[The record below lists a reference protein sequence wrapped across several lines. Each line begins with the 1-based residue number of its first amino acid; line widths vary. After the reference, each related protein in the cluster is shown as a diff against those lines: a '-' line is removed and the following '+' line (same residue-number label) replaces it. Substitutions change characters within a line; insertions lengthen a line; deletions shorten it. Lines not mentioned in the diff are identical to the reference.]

1 MRVRYTFHALERIRQ
16 RGIEKKLITLCIR
29 EPDKSEQLEEVRKCV
44 KRIDDK
50 VIIVV
55 YREGHDEILVI
66 TAYLSSKIH
75 KYLAES

>member
-1 MRVRYTFHALERIRQ
+1 MRVKYTFHALERIRQ
-16 RGIEKKLITLCIR
+16 RDIEKKLIMLCIR
-29 EPDKSEQLEEVRKCV
+29 EPGKSEQLEEVRKCV

-55 YREGHDEILVI
+55 YREEHDEILVI